1 MDIEPHFITAGA
13 GFAGLI
19 LGFALRPLALAYGA
33 RWPFALCVPVMA
45 ALGVTAGLVTPA
57 PLTGMAL
64 ALAVFILFASGVIDY
79 QTKRIPNL
87 LVLALIV
94 VAALSSGFGLIMPWD
109 AGLIGAALG
118 VGLLLL
124 VDFIYRLRGRG
135 RGVGMG
141 DIKLMVGLGG
151 LVGPIF
157 IVWIL
162 LGASLLQILAGGV
175 ALARGSK
182 LSDTLPFGPA
192 LAITGIAVLVWMM
205 LK

>member
-135 RGVGMG
+135 RGVGPPC
-141 DIKLMVGLGG
+141 LSGG
-151 LVGPIF
+151 FWAESCLSCGRAANGKQFPRAWSPGRRCI
-157 IVWIL
+157 
-162 LGASLLQILAGGV
+162 G
-175 ALARGSK
+175 GSK
-182 LSDTLPFGPA
+182 RGLTRACFTPSGS
-192 LAITGIAVLVWMM
+192 GC
-205 LK
+205 